1 MKIMKALAAV
11 LALTAFVAALGCTG
25 RKTTPSDTGSH
36 TAEPGDPFD
45 ALPDENFGGYVFS
58 VLIRNM
64 ETAVSDMFQDEQ
76 TDDKVQS
83 AIYNRNKKVENR
95 LNVKIAYVAKDDG
108 FTELDSIFAGDDD
121 FDLILPHAR
130 YCALYTAGGYLYDW
144 NEISTVNLDAEW
156 WDQNCRKSLSIN
168 KKLMYMT
175 GDISYWSYGAT
186 NLLLFNKDLFDENKL
201 DYPYQQVKNNSWTID
216 DFETLIRKGKSDL
229 NGDGKMTVSDDQFGY
244 MTMGFIGDV
253 QAYHATGNTVV
264 NKDADDTP
272 YISYY
277 TRRAESVWS
286 WYKSLIYSD
295 CCYFQDSLVDYMT
308 TDAVIGFREGRSLFT
323 DINTVNVPLMRSM
336 DDEFGIIPWPT
347 YAEGEKFLTNV
358 DAGMHLFC
366 IPLSAKDVN
375 RTGLILEALCIAGHQ
390 DVIPEYYEVTVKSRD
405 TRDDESYEMLDIIF
419 RGRVYDLG
427 YYNVQLTGSVGSN
440 EAIAN
445 NFKYLTENKVGS
457 MAVAWSKYGK
467 MAQERMDEYLDT
479 LAGLG

>member
-1 MKIMKALAAV
+1 MKIIKFLAV
-11 LALTAFVAALGCTG
+11 TLALIAVIVTLGCSGGKDPRHVTD
-25 RKTTPSDTGSH
+25 TFSSDTG
-36 TAEPGDPFD
+36 DPFE
-45 ALPDENFGGYVFS
+45 ALPHETFDGYGFN
-58 VLIRNM
+58 VLIRNLQ
-64 ETAVSDMFQDEQ
+64 TCINDMFQEEQ

-83 AIYNRNKKVENR
+83 AVYNRNKRVENR
-95 LNVKIAYVAKDDG
+95 LNIKLVCTAKDDG

-121 FDLILPHAR
+121 YDLILPHAR

-144 NEISTVNLDAEW
+144 NLIQTINLDGEW

-186 NLLLFNKDLFDENKL
+186 NLLLFNKDLFDENGL
-201 DYPYQQVKNNSWTID
+201 EYPYQAVRNNSWTID
-216 DFETLIRKGKSDL
+216 DFETLIRKGKKDL

-277 TRRAESVWS
+277 TKRAESVWT
-286 WYKSLIYSD
+286 WYKNLIYSD
-295 CCYFQDSLVDYMT
+295 CCYFQDSLVNYMT

-347 YAEGEKFLTNV
+347 YLEGEKFLTNV

-366 IPLSAKDVN
+366 IPLSAKNVN

-427 YYNVQLTGSVGSN
+427 YYNVQLTGSVGAN

-467 MAQERMDEYLDT
+467 MAQERMDDYLDT